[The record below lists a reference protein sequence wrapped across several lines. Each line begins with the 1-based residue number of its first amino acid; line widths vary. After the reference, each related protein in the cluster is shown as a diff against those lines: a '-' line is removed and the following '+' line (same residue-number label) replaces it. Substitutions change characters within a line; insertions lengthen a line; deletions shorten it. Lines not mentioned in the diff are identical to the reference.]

1 MLSLLILVAS
11 FGFAQADLWEAL
23 RSEGKRAQKE
33 ARYADAET
41 HFRAARDEAQRLGA
55 SDPRLLTSPN
65 DLAELFQTRAAMATR
80 NNHWSVC

>member
-1 MLSLLILVAS
+1 MLPVTVSWLILVVSAVS
-11 FGFAQADLWEAL
+11 GFAQTNSWDAL

-55 SDPRLLTSPN
+55 SDPRLLASLN
-65 DLAELFQTRAAMATR
+65 DLAELFQAQGR
-80 NNHWSVC
+80 